1 MMSKV
6 SWSRMLKRQPAG
18 HLVVGLMPRS
28 GAQDRAELDESR
40 RRIAL
45 LARLLGA
52 LGLKGMY
59 AMQAEEGRSGLDVRC
74 AFEKRADADKLVSA
88 IGSLGPARSPGWES
102 ERSFRFDDAACAAI
116 EAALETAEESS
127 PSIYLPR
134 LTGEVAR
141 RARGPCSF
149 EIMVFKIISEAFP
162 LRPV

>member
-1 MMSKV
+1 MSKV
-6 SWSRMLKRQPAG
+6 SWGRMLKRQPAG

-28 GAQDRAELDESR
+28 GALDRAELDESR

-88 IGSLGPARSPGWES
+88 IGSLGPSRSPGWES

-116 EAALETAEESS
+116 EAALEDVGLAKAS
-127 PSIYLPR
+127 PSIHLPR

-141 RARGPCSF
+141 RAGGGKPQPGSLQF
-149 EIMVFKIISEAFP
+149 
-162 LRPV
+162 